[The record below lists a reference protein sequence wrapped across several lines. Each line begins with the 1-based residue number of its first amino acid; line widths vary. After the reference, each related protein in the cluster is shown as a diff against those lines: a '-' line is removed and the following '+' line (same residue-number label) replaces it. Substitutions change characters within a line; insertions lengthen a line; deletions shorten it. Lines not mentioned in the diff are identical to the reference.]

1 MNFESFEDLV
11 GEKNFDEIKII
22 GKDVRYMGEPS
33 HFAAMVRKGDQAELC
48 ILMQKKRSAGAR
60 PEPTV
65 QSSHQRAAESGFY
78 ERFHVVWPRSE
89 KAADR

>member
-48 ILMQKKRSAGAR
+48 ILMQKKIGRSQTGANGSVVS
-60 PEPTV
+60 PE
-65 QSSHQRAAESGFY
+65 SSGIGIL
-78 ERFHVVWPRSE
+78 
-89 KAADR
+89 